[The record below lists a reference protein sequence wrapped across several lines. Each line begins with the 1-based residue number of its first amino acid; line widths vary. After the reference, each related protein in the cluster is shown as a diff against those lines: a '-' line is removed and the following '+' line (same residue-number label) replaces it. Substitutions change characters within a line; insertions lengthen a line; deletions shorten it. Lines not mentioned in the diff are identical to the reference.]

1 MAEDTSNLTQN
12 RETFIATFSKCLQ
25 DGKTE
30 AKMFFF
36 PLIEVFTSGVEVEGF
51 FNRRDNALKPV

>member
-36 PLIEVFTSGVEVEGF
+36 PLIEVFTSGVGS
-51 FNRRDNALKPV
+51 RDSSTDEIML